1 MFNFNHFK
9 SGTATLL
16 ALTITSSTVVPIVTT
31 ASALAQGYPPR
42 REQTNIFI
50 PSGTSIPVR
59 YDKEK
64 IIVMP
69 DETAPVTLTVAT
81 NVISSDG
88 SVLIPEGSQ
97 ISGDLKPVSGGTQ
110 FVAKELTFYRR
121 QLEKQSRAFPI
132 NATSNVVTRTEEI
145 TKGSSTTSILTGAAV
160 GGGAAAAISALTGNH
175 SISALEVLGGAGLGA
190 VGGALLNRPKVNAIV
205 IYPSQDLTVRL
216 TSEFDLR
223 SSAAG
228 T

>member
-42 REQTNIFI
+42 REQINIFI

>member
-42 REQTNIFI
+42 REQINIFI

-81 NVISSDG
+81 NVTSSDG

>member
-42 REQTNIFI
+42 REQINIFI

-160 GGGAAAAISALTGNH
+160 GGGAAAAISALTGNR

>member
-9 SGTATLL
+9 SGTVTLL

-31 ASALAQGYPPR
+31 TSVLAQGYPPR
-42 REQTNIFI
+42 REQINRVI

-59 YDKEK
+59 YDQEK

-81 NVISSDG
+81 NITSSDG

-97 ISGDLKPVSGGTQ
+97 ISGNLQPASGGTQ

-121 QLEKQSRAFPI
+121 QLDKQSRAFPI
-132 NATSNVVTRTEEI
+132 NATSRVVTRTEEI
-145 TKGSSTTSILTGAAV
+145 TKGVNTTSILTGAAV
-160 GGGAAAAISALTGNH
+160 GGGAAAAISAITGDH